1 MDLNIHKNM
10 SVIYECVC
18 VFIHTVVGNS
28 YTKEKKKTQQNNCVI
43 EYKQRVQ
50 VSGMSGWKWWNKYPK
65 TCYVDLRKSH
75 TIEQ

>member
-10 SVIYECVC
+10 SVILCVC
-18 VFIHTVVGNS
+18 VCVHSHCRWKFV
-28 YTKEKKKTQQNNCVI
+28 YEREKKTQQNNCVI